1 LTRGWGFTTSR
12 PTDARY
18 GDDVAKYT
26 MSEGEDLKTFVRE
39 VLQNA
44 NDAGLDNDNPVE
56 VNFNI
61 QTLSGDAFDEF
72 CDAIDWESWSRHAR
86 FANDTESGR
95 QIVRHLDQAESEGEL
110 RVLTIEDRNTHGLLG
125 AEDADEKSFTALVRD
140 VLFSSKSGETSGGSY
155 GLGKAVLWLFSGLSM
170 VVFNSNLS
178 QPDPRDD
185 SPRLIARTRLPTHK
199 SDDNET
205 VYQGHGWFGDQN
217 DDGARPLSVWGDEA
231 KEIAEQL
238 RMERT
243 TDAPGTSIM
252 VAGFRDP
259 TAEDSLDDDELA
271 DRIVEESLSSFWP
284 AIYRDELS
292 VSVETSDGTH
302 DATIENHSEI
312 EPFVECLRSRGS
324 TSEELEESGD
334 VVEAPIALDVP
345 DKISGESTESGEL
358 ALCVR
363 MAADREKYER
373 NTVAFVRGA
382 GMVVEYYDRN
392 RVVIGGQNFHGVL
405 LGGNARKWGLED
417 DSPEAS
423 DKDIEDFLY
432 AAEPPRH
439 NEWRRTETLANTYE
453 DGFKVGVEGI
463 RSNVTDQ
470 LRSLI
475 APKVDRGSIGPKR
488 LASRFPIGNGGIK
501 ESQSVSHHVTGETDV
516 SFDESHEHWVFSGE
530 IEPANSADELRE
542 VTISLN
548 RMGEERQTNDRI
560 PVLSVSSSTMGVR
573 VSMAES
579 NGVQVGRLQIPSGIP
594 SVEFEGFSERDPRQV
609 KTRLNVKAKLQSRG
623 DE

>member
-1 LTRGWGFTTSR
+1 
-12 PTDARY
+12 
-18 GDDVAKYT
+18 

-44 NDAGLDNDNPVE
+44 NDAGLDNDDPVT

-61 QTLSGDAFDEF
+61 ETLSGDDFDQF
-72 CDAIDWESWSRHAR
+72 CDAIDWETWSRHAR
-86 FANDTESGR
+86 FADDTESGR
-95 QIVRHLDQAESEGEL
+95 QIVRHIDQAENDREL
-110 RVLTIEDRNTHGLLG
+110 RVLTIEDENTHGLLG

-140 VLFSSKSGETSGGSY
+140 VLFSSKSGDTSGGSY

-170 VVFNSNLS
+170 VVFNSNMS
-178 QPDPRDD
+178 RPEPKDD

-199 SDDNET
+199 SDDDET
-205 VYQGHGWFGDQN
+205 VYQGHGWFGDQT

-231 KEIAEQL
+231 REIAEKL
-238 RMERT
+238 RLDRT
-243 TDAPGTSIM
+243 TDTYGTSIM

-259 TAEDSLDDDELA
+259 TAEEALDDDELA
-271 DRIVEESLSSFWP
+271 DRIVEEALNSFWP
-284 AIYRDELS
+284 AIYRNELS

-312 EPFVECLRSRGS
+312 EPFVECLRSRES
-324 TSEELEESGD
+324 TVEELNESGD

-345 DKISGESTESGEL
+345 DKISGETTESGEL

-363 MAADREKYER
+363 MATDREKYER

-382 GMVVEYYDRN
+382 GMVVEYYDRS

-405 LGGNARKWGLED
+405 LAGNARKWGLKD
-417 DSPEAS
+417 DSPESS

-453 DGFKVGVEGI
+453 DGFRVGVEGI
-463 RSNVTDQ
+463 KSDVTDQ
-470 LRSLI
+470 LRTLI

-488 LASRFPIGNGGIK
+488 LAKRFPIGNDGVK
-501 ESQSVSHHVTGETDV
+501 ESQSPSHHVTGETDI

-530 IEPANSADELRE
+530 IKPANSADELRE

-560 PVLSVSSSTMGVR
+560 PVSSVSSSTMGVM
-573 VSMAES
+573 VSTTEL
-579 NGVQVGRLQIPSGIP
+579 NGIRVGRLQIPSGIP
-594 SVEFEGFSERDPRQV
+594 SVEFEGFSEHDPRQV
-609 KTRLNVKAKLQSRG
+609 KTRLNVKAKLQNGG
-623 DE
+623 DQ